1 MCTPRHPRGFSMNL
15 NDLQTFVRVAETGS
29 FTKVADELGVPKST
43 ISRRVVRLEEGL
55 GLELLHRG
63 ARGLHVTEHG
73 AILRDRC
80 AAALREIADV
90 QRAVVDAG
98 DTPRGMLRI
107 TAPKD
112 LGTTL
117 LFARLLTEFR
127 VRFPEIT
134 LIVDLGTRRVDLVEE
149 GFDVAVRVH
158 SERLPDTSGL
168 MMRQLGSVVGGLFAS
183 PEYLQRKGKPRRPTD
198 LSRHDCVC
206 AAGPRGEARWRLQKG
221 NGGEP
226 FDFEPP
232 ATLLANDYGL
242 VLAALQAGAGIG
254 LLPTFFAQGSV
265 ERGDLVQVL
274 PGLRTAEG
282 AVSLVW
288 PATRHLA
295 PRVRAFIDFMTE
307 HVRAGVLSLP
317 KESDRASIPEP
328 VE

>member
-1 MCTPRHPRGFSMNL
+1 MNL

-29 FTKVADELGVPKST
+29 FTRVADELGVPKST
-43 ISRRVVRLEEGL
+43 ISRRVVRLEESL

-63 ARGLHVTEHG
+63 ARSLHVTEHG

-90 QRAVVDAG
+90 QRAVADAG
-98 DTPRGMLRI
+98 DTPRGSLRI

-112 LGTTL
+112 LGTTS

-127 VRFPEIT
+127 ARFPEVT
-134 LIVDLGTRRVDLVEE
+134 LDVDLGTRRVDLVEE

-158 SERLPDTSGL
+158 SDRLPDTTGL
-168 MMRQLGSVVGGLFAS
+168 MMRQLGSVVGGLFAA
-183 PEYLQRKGKPRRPTD
+183 PEYLERKGKPKKPQD
-198 LSRHDCVC
+198 LTKHDCVC
-206 AAGPRGEARWRLQKG
+206 AGGPRGEARWRLQKG
-221 NGGEP
+221 ASGEP
-226 FDFEPP
+226 FEIEPN

-242 VLAALQAGAGIG
+242 VLSALLAGGGIG
-254 LLPTFFAQGSV
+254 LLPTFFAQASV
-265 ERGDLVQVL
+265 DRGDLVQVL
-274 PGLRTAEG
+274 PGLRTGEG

-288 PATRHLA
+288 PATRHLS

-317 KESDRASIPEP
+317 VDSD
-328 VE
+328 